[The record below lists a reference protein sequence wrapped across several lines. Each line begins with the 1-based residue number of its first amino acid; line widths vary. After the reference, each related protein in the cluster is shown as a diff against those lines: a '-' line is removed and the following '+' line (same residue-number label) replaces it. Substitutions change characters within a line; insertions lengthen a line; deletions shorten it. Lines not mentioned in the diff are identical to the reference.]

1 VRSCVVP
8 SSRIRAVG
16 GIILAAMTGVS
27 SAAAADPAAAREF
40 STTGFAVSA
49 VLITLGLCAWIAL
62 IIWLRSRILS
72 RLRELTLQQT
82 KRIASR
88 RLRQVS
94 VQRLSQLA
102 VMSTRL
108 GAVAAGLAGFFVWAT
123 ALLDLVP
130 AMHDVAV
137 RVEHAVIVEI
147 ERLALIAVRA
157 VPDLCIVALIYFA
170 TRFIHEM
177 LNHYFRSI
185 TAGEVKSSVF
195 DEVTAETTRR
205 LADIGLWVAAVIIA
219 FPYIP
224 GSESAAFRGVSVLA
238 GLMLSLGSA
247 NLVGQF
253 ASGLSLIYG
262 RALKPGEYIAC
273 GETEGVVEQVG
284 MFACSIRTPR
294 DEVVVLSHTVVASGL
309 KNYSRRADRVRLT
322 TEVTIGYDAP
332 WRQVRDLLLAA
343 AAETEGIRAEPAPS
357 VRQVALEDFYV
368 RYELQFTPLDPA
380 ERCPLLCRLH
390 GAIQDRFHEAGVQI
404 MSPNY
409 RGDPQSPKIPRGPY
423 RDERPS

>member
-1 VRSCVVP
+1 M
-8 SSRIRAVG
+8 
-16 GIILAAMTGVS
+16 LAAQGDSV
-27 SAAAADPAAAREF
+27 REF
-40 STTGFAVSA
+40 TTAGFAISA
-49 VLITLGLCAWIAL
+49 TLMTLGLCVWVAL
-62 IIWLRSRILS
+62 VVWLRARILR
-72 RLRELTLQQT
+72 RLHEVTLEQT

-88 RLRQVS
+88 SLRQVS
-94 VQRLSQLA
+94 VQRLRQLA
-102 VMSTRL
+102 VISTRL
-108 GAVAAGLAGFFVWAT
+108 AAVVAALAGVFVWAT

-130 AMHDVAV
+130 MMHDVAV
-137 RVEHAVIVEI
+137 RLEHAVIVEI
-147 ERLALIAVRA
+147 EQLALVAIRA
-157 VPDLCIVALIYFA
+157 VPDLFVVALIYFA
-170 TRFIHEM
+170 ARFVHEM

-205 LADIGLWVAAVIIA
+205 LADIGIWVAAIIIA

-284 MFACSIRTPR
+284 LFACSIRTPR
-294 DEVVVLSHTVVASGL
+294 DEIVVLAHTVVAHSL
-309 KNYSRRADRVRLT
+309 KNYSRRGDRVRLT

-332 WRQVRDLLLAA
+332 WRKVRDLLLAA

-380 ERCPLLCRLH
+380 ERCPLLGRLH

-409 RGDPQSPKIPRGPY
+409 RGDPQSPKIPPGPY
-423 RDERPS
+423 RDERAT